1 MDQLRQRLTEETP
14 SPRTGLMS
22 DMKRL
27 KTEAA
32 ASTGELREFI
42 RGLKG
47 RSPQEVMGIVSG
59 NSLVQGLV
67 MSVIGCAALLIVL
80 SVPFAFGNSRK
91 PKGTK
96 TEAKPAETAQV
107 EPATTHSSATAAPAA
122 QGEVPAEANLQRAS
136 KAMGLDETKTADPK
150 INPLDKLDNLLDK
163 VP

>member
-1 MDQLRQRLTEETP
+1 M
-14 SPRTGLMS
+14 MS
-22 DMKRL
+22 DLKRL

-59 NSLVQGLV
+59 NSLMQGLV
-67 MSVIGCAALLIVL
+67 MSVVGCAALLIVL
-80 SVPFAFGNSRK
+80 SVPFAFGHPSK

-96 TEAKPAETAQV
+96 SKPAETAQA
-107 EPATTHSSATAAPAA
+107 ESAATNAAATTAA
-122 QGEVPAEANLQRAS
+122 QGDVPSEANLQRAS
-136 KAMGLDETKTADPK
+136 KAMGLDETKTVDPK
-150 INPLDKLDNLLDK
+150 TNPLDKLDNLLDK